1 MVLAL
6 QRMPSSPMAAEHSLT
21 SLLDA
26 PALTEHGKP
35 CPAADA
41 IFPKQLAKTALPPVS
56 PVPGRSKRRQGYKHR
71 LLTAA
76 PACTL
81 EIPKAKSEEEV
92 WNAIRHVT
100 LLQSSHHCTMLA
112 LCHVQTEH
120 SATDKLVMRHQH
132 GVLIPCSP
140 HPAYVRSEDDAD
152 LTSLPLKHSMC
163 AHTLTYASPSLEQA
177 LHARTAPASLPP
189 FPGATTLTCLSSPA
203 EQRSPACR
211 QDAAEN
217 EKAEP
222 MLSSFINAA
231 ICSQPSLPAA
241 VAFTL
246 AHRLADVNEE
256 DELTTMFCMFTD
268 ALAGVRNSTLADLLA
283 VRTRVAP

>member
-1 MVLAL
+1 
-6 QRMPSSPMAAEHSLT
+6 
-21 SLLDA
+21 
-26 PALTEHGKP
+26 
-35 CPAADA
+35 
-41 IFPKQLAKTALPPVS
+41 
-56 PVPGRSKRRQGYKHR
+56 
-71 LLTAA
+71 
-76 PACTL
+76 
-81 EIPKAKSEEEV
+81 
-92 WNAIRHVT
+92 
-100 LLQSSHHCTMLA
+100 
-112 LCHVQTEH
+112 
-120 SATDKLVMRHQH
+120 
-132 GVLIPCSP
+132 
-140 HPAYVRSEDDAD
+140 
-152 LTSLPLKHSMC
+152 MC
-163 AHTLTYASPSLEQA
+163 AHTLTGTPPLLKQA
-177 LHARTAPASLPP
+177 LHATTAPASLPP
-189 FPGATTLTCLSSPA
+189 PPGDAMLTCLWAPA
-203 EQRSPACR
+203 EQRPLACR